1 MSQLGD
7 GTVTFTITAFPRPAT
22 RPAKQNR
29 PGRTARHQITGRQL
43 RPGQLTA
50 PPLIAAPV
58 LLTPAELPTVLRRYL
73 KPRTRLSMAGS
84 GPAPIPRAAVNAPFT
99 TSS

>member
-1 MSQLGD
+1 MSQLCD

-22 RPAKQNR
+22 RPAKQDR
-29 PGRTARHQITGRQL
+29 PGRTARHQITDRQL

-58 LLTPAELPTVLRRYL
+58 LLTPAELPHHSPPVLEATDQALDGRFR
-73 KPRTRLSMAGS
+73 PGTN
-84 GPAPIPRAAVNAPFT
+84 PAAQP
-99 TSS
+99 